1 MVNSR
6 KYPFY
11 REDDNERLGFIVDDG
26 LSWQALTIFG
36 AQISR
41 TETRKEA
48 EDILKDKGLSYLLGT
63 WQYFDKDD
71 RDWFPCVIKEAYEHK
86 VIVNRT
92 NTLGYQDPDDYKQVV
107 LENPTE
113 NDLIKSANNFLTS
126 LSIIL
131 SNSSKMNRNFE
142 LEKLPISLIISNEK
156 VVEF

>member
-113 NDLIKSANNFLTS
+113 NDLIKSS
-126 LSIIL
+126 
-131 SNSSKMNRNFE
+131 
-142 LEKLPISLIISNEK
+142 
-156 VVEF
+156 